1 MTEREKMLKSFED
14 LTENEVSRV
23 RDFIF
28 GLKINRPV
36 RIITTV
42 EREASWVALKTAAKN
57 GALKSGDKIPVTLK
71 NGELIT
77 LTVGHDEKGKVY
89 FCFENCLNKERPV
102 NSNGAVT
109 GGWKSFDIRHY
120 LNNDLFTLLPDDLQA
135 IIEPTEI
142 VQIVDGERVVTKD
155 KLFLFSKTQL
165 FGKGDWSRIEPED
178 TQIDIFA
185 TEKGRVKE
193 CGQHGTWPYSTRTPQ
208 IGGAYSVCGVSNYGY
223 AGNYGANRYGGVA
236 PGFCITES

>member
-1 MTEREKMLKSFED
+1 MTEREKMLKSCED
-14 LTENEVSRV
+14 LTDKEIARV

-42 EREASWVALKTAAKN
+42 EREASWTALRTAAKN

-71 NGELIT
+71 NGERIT
-77 LTVGHDEKGKVY
+77 LTVGHDEHGKAY
-89 FCFENCLNKERPV
+89 LCFEDCLEDTRPV
-102 NSNGAVT
+102 NDENTTA
-109 GGWKSFDIRHY
+109 GGWKAFDIRAW
-120 LNNDLFTLLPDDLQA
+120 LNNDLFALLPDDLQA

-193 CGQHGTWPYSTRTPQ
+193 CGQHGTWPYSTRTPYDGGTSNVCMVNVS
-208 IGGAYSVCGVSNYGY
+208 GGANGDN
-223 AGNYGANRYGGVA
+223 AGSSRGVA

>member
-1 MTEREKMLKSFED
+1 MTEREKMLKSCED
-14 LTENEVSRV
+14 LTENEISRV

-42 EREASWVALKTAAKN
+42 EREASWAALKTAAKN

-77 LTVGHDEKGKVY
+77 LTVGHDEKSKVY
-89 FCFENCLNKERPV
+89 FCFEDCLNEERPV
-102 NSNGAVT
+102 NSNGTVT

-120 LNNDLFTLLPDDLQA
+120 LNNDLFALLPDDLQA

-142 VQIVDGERVVTKD
+142 VQIINGERVVTKD

-208 IGGAYSVCGVSNYGY
+208 EYSTSSVCYVNRNGNAY
-223 AGNYGANRYGGVA
+223 AGNASYYRGVA
-236 PGFCITES
+236 PGFCITKS

>member
-1 MTEREKMLKSFED
+1 MTEREKMLKSCED

-42 EREASWVALKTAAKN
+42 EREASWAALKTAAEN
-57 GALKSGDKIPVTLK
+57 RTLKSGDKIPVTLK
-71 NGELIT
+71 NGERIT
-77 LTVGHDEKGKVY
+77 LKVGYDKADTPY
-89 FCFENCLNKERPV
+89 FCFEDCLNKELPV
-102 NSNGAVT
+102 NSDGTVT

-120 LNNDLFTLLPDDLQA
+120 LNNDLFALLPDDLQA

-142 VQIVDGERVVTKD
+142 VQIINGERVVTKD

-165 FGKGDWSRIEPED
+165 FGKGDWSKIEPED
-178 TQIDIFA
+178 TQIDIFS
-185 TEKGRVKE
+185 TEKERVKE
-193 CGQHGTWPYSTRTPQ
+193 CGDHGTWPYSTRTPCSGNGYNVCCVDN
-208 IGGAYSVCGVSNYGY
+208 GGYANSNYAFSG
-223 AGNYGANRYGGVA
+223 RGVA
-236 PGFCITES
+236 PGFRITKS

>member
-1 MTEREKMLKSFED
+1 MTEREKMLKSCED
-14 LTENEVSRV
+14 LTDKEIARV

-36 RIITTV
+36 RIITIV
-42 EREASWVALKTAAKN
+42 EREASWAALKSAAQN

-77 LTVGHDEKGKVY
+77 LTVGHDESGKAY
-89 FCFENCLNKERPV
+89 FCFEDCLEDTRPV
-102 NSNGAVT
+102 NDENTTA
-109 GGWKSFDIRHY
+109 GGWKAFDIRAW
-120 LNNDLFTLLPDDLQA
+120 LNNDLFALLPDDLQA

-142 VQIVDGERVVTKD
+142 VQIIGGQRVVTKD

-193 CGQHGTWPYSTRTPQ
+193 CGEHGTWPYSTRTPYN
-208 IGGAYSVCGVSNYGY
+208 GTTSSVCTVNNNGY
-223 AGNYGANRYGGVA
+223 ANIVYADSSRGVA

>member
-1 MTEREKMLKSFED
+1 MTEREKMLKSCED
-14 LTENEVSRV
+14 LTENEISRV

-42 EREASWVALKTAAKN
+42 EREASWAALKTAAKN

-89 FCFENCLNKERPV
+89 FCFEDCLNEERPV
-102 NSNGAVT
+102 NSNGTVT
-109 GGWKSFDIRHY
+109 GGWKSFDIRQW
-120 LNNDLFTLLPDDLQA
+120 LNNNLFAMLPDDLQA

-193 CGQHGTWPYSTRTPQ
+193 CGEHGTWPYSTRTPHYGGTTSVCYVHYS
-208 IGGAYSVCGVSNYGY
+208 GGAYSSY
-223 AGNYGANRYGGVA
+223 ATGSGGVA
-236 PGFCITES
+236 PGFCITKS

>member
-1 MTEREKMLKSFED
+1 MTEREKMLKSCED

-42 EREASWVALKTAAKN
+42 EREASWAALKTAAEN
-57 GALKSGDKIPVTLK
+57 RTLKSGDKIPVTLK
-71 NGELIT
+71 NGERIT
-77 LTVGHDEKGKVY
+77 LKVGYDKADTPY
-89 FCFENCLNKERPV
+89 FCFEDCLNKELPV
-102 NSNGAVT
+102 NSDGTVT

-120 LNNDLFTLLPDDLQA
+120 LNNDLFALLPDDLQA

-142 VQIVDGERVVTKD
+142 VQIINGERVVTKD

-165 FGKGDWSRIEPED
+165 FGKGDWSKIEPED
-178 TQIDIFA
+178 TQIDIFS
-185 TEKGRVKE
+185 TEKERVKE
-193 CGQHGTWPYSTRTPQ
+193 CGDHGTWPYSTRTPQ
-208 IGGAYSVCGVSNYGY
+208 EDNTYSVCYVNGSGY
-223 AGNYGANRYGGVA
+223 ASYYGATKYRGVA
-236 PGFCITES
+236 PGFRITKS